1 MGAAMALSLLGA
13 RGSAFVGSK
22 TSTLLPAAS
31 RVAGGVRP
39 SSSLTPLQSGD
50 HSYDYPA
57 VPVGDPSKR
66 AFNYAVLGGARLI
79 AMKFIASMSASADVL
94 AMANTEVNL
103 ENIEEGQGVTV
114 KWRGKPVFVRNR
126 SEAEIAGARKV
137 PLDALRDPQ
146 TDEER
151 VKDETGRWLVTVGVC
166 THLGCVP
173 LAGAGDY
180 NGYFCPCHGSHY
192 DTSGRIRKGPAPLNL
207 DIPPYELDTDEGKLV
222 IG

>member
-66 AFNYAVLGGARLI
+66 AFNYAVLGGARLVYASATRLI

-94 AMANTEVNL
+94 AMASTEVGL
-103 ENIEEGQGVTV
+103 DKIEEGQNITV
-114 KWRGKPVFVRNR
+114 KWRGKPVFIRNR
-126 SEAEIAGARKV
+126 TEGEVKCCRK
-137 PLDALRDPQ
+137 
-146 TDEER
+146 
-151 VKDETGRWLVTVGVC
+151 
-166 THLGCVP
+166 
-173 LAGAGDY
+173 
-180 NGYFCPCHGSHY
+180 
-192 DTSGRIRKGPAPLNL
+192 
-207 DIPPYELDTDEGKLV
+207 
-222 IG
+222 

>member
-79 AMKFIASMSASADVL
+79 YASATRLIAMKFIASMSASADVL

-137 PLDALRDPQ
+137 PMSALRDPQ

-151 VKDETGRWLVTVGVC
+151 VKDDTGRWLVTVGVC

-173 LAGAGDY
+173 LAGAVTTMG
-180 NGYFCPCHGSHY
+180 
-192 DTSGRIRKGPAPLNL
+192 TSA
-207 DIPPYELDTDEGKLV
+207 LV
-222 IG
+222 TALTTTHLGVFAKAQHPSTLTSLHMS